1 MAEGKKS
8 FIVYVSWKRWLDGL
22 TEEQK
27 GQWLS
32 WMMDYCSDL
41 NPKYPTDQAVMIACM
56 MAQDTLKRDLKK
68 YQEQCERTN
77 RINEERKRKKEEQE
91 RNEINTKSQ
100 RSRNEVVCDNDN
112 DNDNVNDNDNEK
124 EVSKDTIK
132 ESVKEKSPTS
142 RFVPPTIEQIR
153 DYCIERNNLVDPER
167 FYNFYQAKGW
177 MVGKNKMKD
186 WKAAV
191 RTWEKD
197 SGFKTQTLD
206 DGTYKGFTFVD
217 GIYYEGGFRAEIVPP
232 DVRLHFEGGK

>member
-1 MAEGKKS
+1 MKTARS
-8 FIVYVSWKRWLDGL
+8 
-22 TEEQK
+22 
-27 GQWLS
+27 
-32 WMMDYCSDL
+32 L
-41 NPKYPTDQAVMIACM
+41 NPNNNKELEKPTNQTD
-56 MAQDTLKRDLKK
+56 
-68 YQEQCERTN
+68 N
-77 RINEERKRKKEEQE
+77 
-91 RNEINTKSQ
+91 SQ
-100 RSRNEVVCDNDN
+100 ISVSNQSNISSVNVNV
-112 DNDNVNDNDNEK
+112 NDNVNVNVNDNVLDK
-124 EVSKDTIK
+124 SNIK
-132 ESVKEKSPTS
+132 ENSVKEKSPTS

>member
-22 TEEQK
+22 TTEQK
-27 GQWLS
+27 GQWLE

-91 RNEINTKSQ
+91 RSEINTKSQ
-100 RSRNEVVCDNDN
+100 RSRNEVVCDN

-132 ESVKEKSPTS
+132 ESVKEKSTTS
-142 RFVPPTIEQIR
+142 RFIPPTLEQVQA
-153 DYCIERNNLVDPER
+153 YCLERNNLVDPNKW
-167 FYNFYQAKGW
+167 FDFYQAKGW

-191 RTWEKD
+191 RTWEKE
-197 SGFKTQTLD
+197 SGFKNNPNEPND
-206 DGTYKGFTFVD
+206 NGGFT
-217 GIYYEGGFRAEIVPP
+217 E
-232 DVRLHFEGGK
+232 L